1 MSVSIKNGAPRYI
14 HTGIRDESGRAL
26 PVVREAI
33 PQHLP
38 LIYAQT
44 QRGPLTPQLVAGKDM
59 MDMYGAKSFEERSK
73 YFSHQTMAA
82 TICNGNGNAVM
93 LKRVIAANAA
103 RASLVLFCEIVEDD
117 IQAYEREA
125 DGEVMRDVTGAKML
139 HPTDVVDGYRVRW
152 SIQPLADIDN
162 LRGELKTVGT
172 LVGRTGVDSQKY
184 PIAAFRLG
192 YGEYGNNV
200 GLRLSYPGLS
210 TAQPT
215 DVSVIESQ
223 RGMIYRGQFVERE
236 DAYSLPRVVGS
247 VNAEQFID
255 FGLKEDLFNPKT
267 DQDLGFSR
275 LISEYQSI
283 DPSSGFMPKYGPMES
298 MYIYQDNIEEIL
310 DLLYV
315 KEEAAN
321 PGAVADRHM
330 LNLFNA
336 LDYNDIDHYSF
347 VIDGSSIQ
355 LNENTTHYA
364 VGGSDGSVDELT
376 LDELVRDEC
385 LYNWENI
392 EYPLLDDARYPFSI
406 VYDTGFTLETKKAI
420 IGTLGYRKDISVTGC
435 TQDVLESANSISEET
450 SIMTALRAYARLI
463 PESTLW
469 GTPVCRYV
477 CVGHTGDKLHSKYRR
492 QVPLV
497 MELIEKRSK
506 YMGAGSGK
514 YKNQFAYDVAPAN
527 RIETM
532 NNVNHPWK
540 PNIVRSKDWEVGLNW
555 VQYADR
561 SQLFFPAIQTIYDDD
576 TSVLNND
583 INMLIAVD
591 VGKMSIEVWRQ
602 MTGNTTLTNEQFID
616 ACNALLLRLVEGR
629 YDNRVVIE
637 PNTYFTEAD
646 EARGYSW
653 TMDVAV
659 YMNNMRTVGVI
670 NVITRRRSDL

>member
-1 MSVSIKNGAPRYI
+1 MSVSIKNAAPRPI
-14 HTGIRDESGRAL
+14 LTGLKDESGRAL

-38 LIYAQT
+38 LMYLQT
-44 QRGPLTPQLVAGKDM
+44 ERGPLTPQLVAGRDM
-59 MDMYGAKSFEERSK
+59 LDMYGANSFGERSK
-73 YFSHQTMAA
+73 FFSHQTMGA

-93 LKRVIAANAA
+93 IKRVTAPDAE
-103 RASLVLFCEIVEDD
+103 RASMVLFCEIVADD
-117 IQAYEREA
+117 IPAYVREP
-125 DGEVMRDVTGAKML
+125 DGEVVRNLDGSKQTHA
-139 HPTDVVDGYRVRW
+139 TDTVSGYKLRW
-152 SIQPLADIDN
+152 SVEPLADVDN

-172 LVGRTGVDSQKY
+172 LIGGAGETAQRFPVV
-184 PIAAFRLG
+184 AFNLG
-192 YGEYGNNV
+192 YGAYGNNV
-200 GLRLSYPGLS
+200 GLRLSFPGLS
-210 TAQPT
+210 TPQPT

-223 RGMIYRGQFVERE
+223 RAMVYRGQFVERS
-236 DAYSLPRVVGS
+236 DGFSLPRITPS
-247 VNAEQFID
+247 INAEQFID
-255 FGLKEDLFNPKT
+255 FGFKEDLYNPKT
-267 DQDLGFSR
+267 DMDLGINR
-275 LISEYQSI
+275 LLNDWQSI
-283 DPSSGFMPKYGPMES
+283 DPSSGFIPKYGPMEG
-298 MYIYQDNIEEIL
+298 MYVYQENIEEIL
-310 DLLYV
+310 ELLYAA
-315 KEEAAN
+315 EEAAN
-321 PGAVADRHM
+321 PGAVADKHM
-330 LNLFNA
+330 LNIFNC
-336 LDYNDIDHYSF
+336 LDYNDIDHYAFALDS
-347 VIDGSSIQ
+347 SSIQ
-355 LNENTTHYA
+355 LNEDTTHYA
-364 VGGSDGSVDELT
+364 LGGSDGSVDEVT
-376 LDELVRDEC
+376 LDGLVRDEC

-392 EYPLLDDARYPFSI
+392 EYPLLDDARYPLSI

-420 IGTLGYRKDISVTGC
+420 IGCMGYRKDISVTGC
-435 TQDVLESANSISEET
+435 TQDVLEGSNSISEET

-477 CVGHTGDKLHSKYRR
+477 CIGHTGDKLHSKYKR

-540 PNIVRSKDWEVGLNW
+540 PERVRSKDWEVGLNW

-591 VGKMSIEVWRQ
+591 VAKMSTEVWRQ
-602 MTGNTTLTNEQFID
+602 MTGNTTLTDAQFID
-616 ACNALLLRLVEGR
+616 KCNATLLRLVEGR

-637 PNTYFTEAD
+637 PNTYFTSAD
-646 EARGYSW
+646 EARGFSW